1 MNHFA
6 FRNIAPHQ
14 AHHVQISPKRV
25 RRQATPTLTFAETT
39 RQMMFLFVLLSSWS
53 LTVAAQNS
61 TDNLEIS
68 YTDQN
73 NNRYLA
79 ASGRLTYQPITA
91 AASSSGTYSGG
102 EPAEVPLAEEAFTQL
117 LQLSQV
123 LLQLTEHQT
132 DRRQMTTSV
141 LGIRLNGDQ
150 EQVLLYPC
158 AERSELEAL
167 LQVLLAP
174 KNQSPQPIEIVAGQ
188 KVQYKGRLEDGQLIA
203 DLSWAWQSSV
213 ACFPAIRQEH
223 FNGSHVF
230 FTGVIPARTEIIVRL
245 IPDDPKAE
253 MSLYGFLTG
262 VDNEPLP
269 PNLTSCI
276 RCEADHDRGRPVAG
290 RPNRGNTRVLQQMLA
305 IQRPYR
311 VTIGVAGA
319 QGLQSGGFTLEI
331 DASPR

>member
-1 MNHFA
+1 
-6 FRNIAPHQ
+6 
-14 AHHVQISPKRV
+14 
-25 RRQATPTLTFAETT
+25 
-39 RQMMFLFVLLSSWS
+39 MFLFVFLAAWPI
-53 LTVAAQNS
+53 TVAAQNL
-61 TDNLEIS
+61 TDAVKIS

-79 ASGRLTYQPITA
+79 DSGTLAYQPITA
-91 AASSSGTYSGG
+91 ANSSSGTYSGG
-102 EPAEVPLAEEAFTQL
+102 EPAEVAITEEVFMQL
-117 LQLSQV
+117 FQLSQE
-123 LLQLTEHQT
+123 LLQLTEHQAKA
-132 DRRQMTTSV
+132 RQMTTSMLHV
-141 LGIRLNGDQ
+141 NHNGRD
-150 EQVLLYPC
+150 EQAMLYPC
-158 AERSELEAL
+158 DERNEFEAL
-167 LQVLLAP
+167 LEALLAP
-174 KNQSPQPIEIVAGQ
+174 KNQSPQPVEIVAGQ
-188 KVQYKGRLEDGQLIA
+188 KTSYKAQLDDGQIIA

-230 FTGVIPARTEIIVRL
+230 FTGVIPARTEITVRL
-245 IPDDPKAE
+245 IPDDPKAD

-269 PNLTSCI
+269 PNLSSCI

-290 RPNRGNTRVLQQMLA
+290 RPDRGNTRVLQQMLA